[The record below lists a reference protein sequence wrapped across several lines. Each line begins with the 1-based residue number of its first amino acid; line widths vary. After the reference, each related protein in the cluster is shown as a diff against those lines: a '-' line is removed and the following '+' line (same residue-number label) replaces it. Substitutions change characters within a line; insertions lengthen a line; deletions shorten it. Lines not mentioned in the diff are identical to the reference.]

1 MTEQQPYTLID
12 TYPGFELR
20 AYPAH
25 VVAEV
30 DVDTAF
36 DSAGNAAF
44 RTLASYI
51 FGANTSRRKLTMTAP
66 VTQQA
71 STPAGEAS
79 SEQLAMTAPVTQQR
93 APTGH
98 TVAFVLPADVS
109 FATAPVPDD
118 PRVRVVQ
125 KPAATTA
132 AVSFSGRGGQASF
145 ERHLQGLLA
154 AVGKAAFVPRGE
166 PRYARFDPPITPGVF
181 RHNEVQID
189 VVGMRGEKSH
199 P

>member
-12 TYPGFELR
+12 AYPGFELR

-30 DVDTAF
+30 DVEAAF
-36 DSAGNAAF
+36 DDAGSAAF

-51 FGANTSRRKLTMTAP
+51 FGANTSRRKLAMTAP

-71 STPAGEAS
+71 SGPPGEGV

-93 APTGH
+93 ASTGH

-109 FATAPVPDD
+109 LATAPVPDD
-118 PRVRVVQ
+118 PRVRVVE

-132 AVSFSGRGGQASF
+132 VVSFSGRGGRASF
-145 ERHLQGLLA
+145 ERHLGELLA
-154 AVGKAAFVPRGE
+154 AVEKAAFAPQGE
-166 PRYARFDPPITPGVF
+166 PRYARFNPPITPGVF

-189 VVGMRGEKSH
+189 VGAERGEKSH

>member
-20 AYPAH
+20 SYPAH
-25 VVAEV
+25 LVAEV
-30 DVDTAF
+30 DVDAPFDTAG
-36 DSAGNAAF
+36 SAAF
-44 RTLASYI
+44 RTLAAYI
-51 FGANTSRRKLTMTAP
+51 FGANTAREKLAMTAP

-71 STPAGEAS
+71 SGPRR
-79 SEQLAMTAPVTQQR
+79 SESLAMTTPVTQQQ
-93 APTGH
+93 ASSGH

-109 FATAPVPDD
+109 LATAPIPDD
-118 PRVRVVQ
+118 PRVRVIE

-132 AVSFSGRGGQASF
+132 VVSFSGRGGRASF
-145 ERHLQGLLA
+145 ERHLEGLLA
-154 AVGKAAFVPRGE
+154 AVEKAAFVPYGE
-166 PRYARFDPPITPGVF
+166 PRYARFNPPITPGIF

-189 VVGMRGEKSH
+189 VVETRGEKSH